1 MVGEVYTEALGEAG
15 LSLVLGHAGL
25 PGICGLI
32 LQEVSVVLGKLMLS
46 TGLRNSSHL
55 SIRLLVH
62 F

>member
-1 MVGEVYTEALGEAG
+1 MVDG
-15 LSLVLGHAGL
+15 LSHRVSGTRQGSTLCLAKNL

-32 LQEVSVVLGKLMLS
+32 LQEVSIVLGKLMLS

-55 SIRLLVH
+55 SIKLLVH